1 MQAAPLITL
10 TNESIYDNIV
20 EKIKDVYSSC
30 SAIEQNELRQILQE
44 LALTGASQTLEHLWL
59 SDFKEIPV
67 SVSKFICDDEYLGST
82 NRHGA
87 AVYPFWKQTAKDI
100 FDSGNRH
107 YEVILSGATRI
118 GKTSTMVMLMSYML
132 YRLMLYR
139 NPHEYFGKKEVSKL
153 TIGFANLTKDL
164 AAGVAFREYQDTLKD
179 SPWFNRHGRFS
190 RSDRNFYYMPEGD
203 KIEIISGSDSAHF
216 LGQQLWAC
224 LVGDTPILTADGV
237 KSIAECA
244 DTEQVVM
251 QYINGKLVPTAAE
264 IKRTKWVDETYRIEL
279 EDGSIIEGTHDHTIM
294 MFNGSYKQLQDITTS
309 DVVLSLDRCLAVK
322 ATYWK
327 VYHLPI
333 PVYDVIDVQ
342 PNHNFVIASNSL
354 VVSHNCAQDEVN
366 FAKAGTKDITK
377 AKQHMK
383 ELYDTINARISGTF
397 RIGGEVYGK
406 MFTSSSKNTDND
418 YLTEH
423 IEKQLSSGNT
433 SLYLVDEPQWKILP
447 KSMFSDKVFHFTVGD
462 RYKKGFVIP
471 EENDD
476 ELHRADY
483 IEQGYTIMEAPLE
496 LKKNFIADYDISL
509 RDIAGISVV
518 GAMGFITQ
526 ESITPCISQDRVNPF
541 FEDILTIGD
550 KDSYQIADFFH
561 IDLVP
566 AELKRAQMNIHI
578 DLGETQNRT
587 GISGCCVCGTKLVEL
602 PDGKRASLPFIKEV
616 FAVAIQAPRGG
627 RQSFQK
633 VVNFLLYLRQHNF
646 NVGTISTDQF
656 QSDYMREILTQQ
668 GFNTSRIS
676 IGMEAYIGMKNILI
690 DQRIELVKNQLQED
704 ELVKTQRE
712 NNKVTHPTDD
722 EGGHGDVA
730 DSVCGSCWTLITEQV
745 QPQKSTYS
753 MASIMADVNGTR
765 RSQSYRKPDASSIF
779 GTINRL

>member
-10 TNESIYDNIV
+10 TNEAIYDNIV

-67 SVSKFICDDEYLGST
+67 SIDKFICDDEYLGNT
-82 NRHGA
+82 NRHGT
-87 AVYPFWKQTAKDI
+87 AVYDFWRKTVREI
-100 FDSGNRH
+100 FNSGNKY
-107 YEVILSGATRI
+107 YEILLSGATRV
-118 GKTSTMVMLMSYML
+118 GKTSTMVMMMSYML

-139 NPHEYFGKKEVSKL
+139 NPHEYFHKKEISKF
-153 TIGFANLTKDL
+153 TIGFANLTKEL
-164 AAGVAFREYQDTLKD
+164 AAGVAFREYNDTLKD
-179 SPWFNRHGRFS
+179 SPWFMRHGKVS
-190 RSDRNFYYMPEGD
+190 RSDRNFFYIPEGD

-216 LGQQLWAC
+216 LGKQLWAC

-237 KSIAECA
+237 KRIADCA
-244 DTEQVVM
+244 DTEQTIM
-251 QYINGKLVPTAAE
+251 QYVDGELVPTTAV
-264 IKRTKWVDETYRIEL
+264 IKLTKYVTKTRRIEL
-279 EDGSIIEGTHDHTIM
+279 MDGSVVEGTRDHRIM
-294 MFNGSYKQLQDITTS
+294 TPDGTYKQLCDLRMN
-309 DVVLSLDRCLAVK
+309 DVVMCADRCVEVK
-322 ATYWK
+322 SSWWF
-327 VYHLPI
+327 VYPFST

-342 PNHNFVIASNSL
+342 PNHNFIIASNSMII
-354 VVSHNCAQDEVN
+354 SHNCASDEVN

-397 RIGGEVYGK
+397 RIEGEVYGK
-406 MFTSSSKNTDND
+406 MFTASSKNTDND
-418 YLTEH
+418 YLTDH

-433 SLYLVDEPQWKILP
+433 SLYLVDKPQWEILP
-447 KSMFSDKVFHFTVGD
+447 KTMFSSEVFHFTVGD

-526 ESITPCISQDRVNPF
+526 ESITPCISQDRANPF

-616 FAVAIQAPRGG
+616 FAVAVQAPRGG

-676 IGMEAYIGMKNILI
+676 VGMEAYIGMKNILI

-745 QPQKSTYS
+745 QPQKSAYS
-753 MASIMADVNGTR
+753 MASIMADVNSTR
-765 RSQSYRKPDASSIF
+765 RSSYRQPDASSIF

>member
-1 MQAAPLITL
+1 MQAAPLIKL
-10 TNESIYDNIV
+10 TDESIYDNIV
-20 EKIKDVYSSC
+20 EKIRDVYASC

-44 LALTGASQTLEHLWL
+44 LALTGTSQTLEHLWL

-67 SVSKFICDDEYLGST
+67 SIDKFICDDEYLGST
-82 NRHGA
+82 NRHGT
-87 AVYPFWKQTAKDI
+87 AVYDFWRKTAREI
-100 FDSGNRH
+100 FNSGNKY
-107 YEVILSGATRI
+107 YEILLSGATRV
-118 GKTSTMVMLMSYML
+118 GKTSTMVMMMSYML

-139 NPHEYFGKKEVSKL
+139 NPHEYFQKKEISKF
-153 TIGFANLTKDL
+153 TIGFANLTKEL
-164 AAGVAFREYQDTLKD
+164 AAGVAFREYNDTLKD
-179 SPWFNRHGRFS
+179 SPWFMRHGKVS
-190 RSDRNFYYMPEGD
+190 RSDRNFFYIPEGD

-216 LGQQLWAC
+216 LGKQLWAC
-224 LVGDTPILTADGV
+224 VIGTTPILTADGI
-237 KSIAECA
+237 KPIMTCSDI
-244 DTEQVVM
+244 EQVM
-251 QYINGKLVPTAAE
+251 QYVDGKLVLTRAQV
-264 IKRTKWVDETYRIEL
+264 KRTRQVTETYMVEL
-279 EDGSIIEGTHDHTIM
+279 ADGSTIEGTPDHRIM
-294 MFNGSYKQLQDITTS
+294 IFDGSYKQLKDIKPG
-309 DVVLSLDRCLAVK
+309 DIILSLDGCLSVK
-322 ATYWK
+322 MCYWK
-327 VYHLPI
+327 VYHLPV
-333 PVYDVIDVQ
+333 PVYDVIDVK
-342 PNHNFVIASNSL
+342 PNHNFIIASNSMII
-354 VVSHNCAQDEVN
+354 SHNCASDEVN

-397 RIGGEVYGK
+397 RIEGEVYGK
-406 MFTSSSKNTDND
+406 MFTASSKNTDND
-418 YLTEH
+418 YLTDH
-423 IEKQLSSGNT
+423 IEKQLGSGNT

-526 ESITPCISQDRVNPF
+526 ESISPCISQDRANPF

-561 IDLVP
+561 VDLVP

-616 FAVAIQAPRGG
+616 FAVAVQAPRGG

-676 IGMEAYIGMKNILI
+676 VGMEAYIGMKNILI

-745 QPQKSTYS
+745 QPQKSAYS
-753 MASIMADVNGTR
+753 MASIMSSVNNTSSR
-765 RSQSYRKPDASSIF
+765 AYRKPDASSIF

>member
-1 MQAAPLITL
+1 MQAAPLIKL
-10 TNESIYDNIV
+10 TDESIYDNIV
-20 EKIKDVYSSC
+20 EKIRDVYASC

-44 LALTGASQTLEHLWL
+44 LSLTGASQTLEHLWL
-59 SDFKEIPV
+59 ADFKEIPV
-67 SVSKFICDDEYLGST
+67 SVSTFICDDEYLGST
-82 NRHGA
+82 NRHGD
-87 AVYPFWKQTAKDI
+87 AVYPFWKQAAKDI

-118 GKTSTMVMLMSYML
+118 GKTSTMVMMMSYML

-179 SPWFNRHGRFS
+179 SPWFNRHGKFS
-190 RSDRNFYYMPEGD
+190 RSDRNFYYIPEGD

-216 LGQQLWAC
+216 LGKQLWA
-224 LVGDTPILTADGV
+224 A
-237 KSIAECA
+237 
-244 DTEQVVM
+244 
-251 QYINGKLVPTAAE
+251 
-264 IKRTKWVDETYRIEL
+264 
-279 EDGSIIEGTHDHTIM
+279 
-294 MFNGSYKQLQDITTS
+294 
-309 DVVLSLDRCLAVK
+309 
-322 ATYWK
+322 
-327 VYHLPI
+327 
-333 PVYDVIDVQ
+333 
-342 PNHNFVIASNSL
+342 
-354 VVSHNCAQDEVN
+354 AQDEVN

-377 AKQHMK
+377 AKAHMK

-397 RIGGEVYGK
+397 RLGGEVYGK

-526 ESITPCISQDRVNPF
+526 ESISPCISQDRANPF

-561 IDLVP
+561 LDLVP

-616 FAVAIQAPRGG
+616 FAVAVQAPRGG

-676 IGMEAYIGMKNILI
+676 VGMEAYIGMKNVLI

-712 NNKVTHPTDD
+712 SNKVTHPTDD

-745 QPQKSTYS
+745 QPQKSAYS
-753 MASIMADVNGTR
+753 MASIMSSVNNTSSR
-765 RSQSYRKPDASSIF
+765 TYRKPDASSIF